1 MAKVAP
7 CSCIL
12 VGVGNMRGWAAFCE
26 QLPRCEQ
33 LVELDLSFCM
43 LGPSALVLLAAALAG
58 MPSLR
63 SVNLKANQV
72 RGGILRQRGRTL
84 ATSHFTEIFP
94 LNRDLER
101 RMADRRGWLALEKVA
116 EERSAENPLLLIYD
130 MENLLSP

>member
-1 MAKVAP
+1 
-7 CSCIL
+7 
-12 VGVGNMRGWAAFCE
+12 MRGWAAFCE

-33 LVELDLSFCM
+33 LLELDVSFCM

-72 RGGILRQRGRTL
+72 RGGILRQRGRG
-84 ATSHFTEIFP
+84 HFTEIFP
-94 LNRDLER
+94 RG

-130 MENLLSP
+130 NMGEPVDLVIIF

>member
-94 LNRDLER
+94 RG